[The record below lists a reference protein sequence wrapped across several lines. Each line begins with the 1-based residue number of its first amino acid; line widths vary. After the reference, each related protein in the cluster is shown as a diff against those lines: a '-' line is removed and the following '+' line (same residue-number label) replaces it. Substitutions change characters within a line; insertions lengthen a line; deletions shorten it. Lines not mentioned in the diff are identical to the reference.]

1 MWCFV
6 LHSVLS
12 FFVFKQKTADEMRI
26 SDWSSDV
33 CSSDLGIDGTMIT
46 AWRGEQATTRRIAHV
61 QSRGP
66 CRLAGRKRKAPA
78 ASVAPGEGVAWLRTA
93 GPVRRD
99 DPQCFEN
106 RRRRQGAA

>member
-1 MWCFV
+1 MPARRRFGAGGPA
-6 LHSVLS
+6 
-12 FFVFKQKTADEMRI
+12 FRDKTSTALYENLP
-26 SDWSSDV
+26 SAV
-33 CSSDLGIDGTMIT
+33 KGIDGTMIT

-93 GPVRRD
+93 GPRSEEHTSEI
-99 DPQCFEN
+99 QSLM
-106 RRRRQGAA
+106 